1 MACLRWCVVTL
12 VAFVWLFSSV
22 CFQVSPQIICQRGC
36 IVTLFAF
43 VWLFSMARFC
53 SYRISYADLALR
65 FKIFS
70 HYQHQTNLVS
80 CVLKSQFKLKKN
92 WEDYF
97 LFFSSSYNIHVSYFS
112 PNQER
117 KSTFSYRWELLFSQ
131 RREKTHILVDTRITV
146 LWRELLLEKYTKNG
160 QFFWTTRIARE
171 KSNSRS
177 FTTRKSN
184 SHRRELLFSPF
195 LQTRIV

>member
-1 MACLRWCVVTL
+1 MAISLYPIHHWVGSFILWDTIEEEGGIAPHEEKRQPLEEVSRKNDYT
-12 VAFVWLFSSV
+12 
-22 CFQVSPQIICQRGC
+22 CFDPN
-36 IVTLFAF
+36 
-43 VWLFSMARFC
+43 
-53 SYRISYADLALR
+53 ALR
-65 FKIFS
+65 R
-70 HYQHQTNLVS
+70 H
-80 CVLKSQFKLKKN
+80 LKKHSREKLN
-92 WEDYF
+92 KCTQCGYSYSQADDLKMHLKIHIE
-97 LFFSSSYNIHVSYFS
+97 FFIEFDNSGLNENYFS

-160 QFFWTTRIARE
+160 QIFWTTRIACE

-177 FTTRKSN
+177 YTPRKSN